1 MGIIITFTQVAHV
14 DVASLSKTEKDE
26 LCCTYAALLLH
37 DGELDIT
44 ADKLS
49 KVIKASGNSVESYWP
64 GLFAKA
70 LQGQDVGALLAN
82 VGSAGPAAGA
92 PAAAGDAPAAE
103 AKKEEKE
110 KEEEE
115 EADVDMGGLFGGD
128 DDY

>member
-1 MGIIITFTQVAHV
+1 MAHV
-14 DVASLSKTEKDE
+14 DVASLSKTERDE

-37 DGELDIT
+37 DGELEIT

-70 LQGQDVGALLAN
+70 LAGQDVAKLLAN
-82 VGSAGPAAGA
+82 VGSAGPAAAGA
-92 PAAAGDAPAAE
+92 PAAGGDAPAAE

-110 KEEEE
+110 EEPEE
-115 EADVDMGGLFGGD
+115 DVDMGGLFGGD

>member
-70 LQGQDVGALLAN
+70 LQGQNVGALLAN
-82 VGSAGPAAGA
+82 VSAGPAAPAGGA
-92 PAAAGDAPAAE
+92 PAAGGAAAAAPAEKE
-103 AKKEEKE
+103 AE
-110 KEEEE
+110 KEEE
-115 EADVDMGGLFGGD
+115 
-128 DDY
+128 